1 MLQHILSFGLSLLLL
16 PGTGPSRDASSAS
29 PAEVGSSDTE
39 MTIRKT
45 VEEVHLDFA
54 LSFQGGRPVPGL
66 KADEV
71 TIYQDGRPASPI
83 TAFYADQNLPL
94 HLLLMIDAS
103 DSMTRGFAA
112 ERNAASRF
120 LTNVV
125 RPGID
130 HSAAASFS
138 THLTFDPNQ
147 DASSPQAILKIG
159 LLRSQGLTAL
169 YDSLYESAAAFRA
182 YDGEQSASRR
192 VLVLLSD
199 GDDNYSLHSLGAAIA
214 AVQKSNVIIYAISAH
229 NPGLIHAGDAAL
241 ERICSETGGRFFV
254 VNKFEE
260 SEKVFAE
267 IEQEIRGQ
275 YSVRFRASRDACGY
289 HTLRVEP
296 ADHTLR
302 ARSRAGF
309 YGDCQ

>member
-1 MLQHILSFGLSLLLL
+1 MLQHILSFGVSLLLL
-16 PGTGPSRDASSAS
+16 TASGLCRDVPSGSSAS
-29 PAEVGSSDTE
+29 DRSEME

-45 VEEVHLDFA
+45 IQEVHLDFA
-54 LSFQGGRPVPGL
+54 LSSQNGRPVPGL
-66 KADEV
+66 RAEDFA
-71 TIYQDGRPASPI
+71 IYQDGRPAPGV

-94 HLLLMIDAS
+94 HLLLVIDAS

-112 ERNAASRF
+112 ERDAATRF
-120 LTNVV
+120 LTSVI

-130 HSAAASFS
+130 HSAVASFS
-138 THLTFDPNQ
+138 THLTLDPTQ
-147 DASSPQAILKIG
+147 DASSPQTLLKIG
-159 LLRSQGLTAL
+159 MLRSQGLTAL
-169 YDSLYESAAAFRA
+169 YDSLCESAAAFRA

-199 GDDNYSLHSLGAAIA
+199 GDDNYSLHSLDSAIA
-214 AVQKSNVIIYAISAH
+214 AAQKSSVVIYAISAH
-229 NPGLIHAGDAAL
+229 NPGTFNEGDAILQKITA
-241 ERICSETGGRFFV
+241 ETGGRFFAV
-254 VNKFEE
+254 KKFQY
-260 SEKVFAE
+260 SGKAFAE

-275 YSVRFRASRDACGY
+275 YTVTFRANGDVCGY

-302 ARSRAGF
+302 ARSRSGF

>member
-1 MLQHILSFGLSLLLL
+1 MLQHLLSLGFSLLLL
-16 PGTGPSRDASSAS
+16 PPAGPTRDVPSAS
-29 PAEVGSSDTE
+29 VAVGASEPE
-39 MTIRKT
+39 MTIRKS
-45 VEEVHLDFA
+45 VQEVHLDFA
-54 LSFQGGRPVPGL
+54 LSSQDGRPVPGL
-66 KADEV
+66 KQEEFTV
-71 TIYQDGRPASPI
+71 YEDGRPAPGI
-83 TAFYADQNLPL
+83 TAYYADQNLPL

-103 DSMTRGFAA
+103 DSMTRGFVA
-112 ERNAASRF
+112 ERNAATTF

-125 RPGID
+125 RPGVD

-138 THLTFDPNQ
+138 THLTFDPTQ
-147 DASSPQAILKIG
+147 DASSPQALLKLG
-159 LLRSQGLTAL
+159 MLRSQGVTAL

-199 GDDNYSLHSLGAAIA
+199 GDDNYSLHSLAAAIA
-214 AVQKSNVIIYAISAH
+214 AAQKSNVVIYAIAAH
-229 NPGLIHAGDAAL
+229 DPRRFNEGDAVLQKITA
-241 ERICSETGGRFFV
+241 ETGGRFFLV
-254 VNKFEE
+254 KKFEQA
-260 SEKVFAE
+260 EKAFAE

-275 YSVRFRASRDACGY
+275 YTVTFRASGDTCGY

-296 ADHTLR
+296 TDHALR